1 MLRLL
6 LIRGRRSPPG
16 GGTHIGAHDNGA
28 GVALMLEAGAAL
40 AQFDHRRTI
49 AVCFWSNEEN
59 GYDGVDSWIDN
70 IPAGVTVSN
79 YLNADAVG
87 TNWPGYYTLVVDCI
101 PNHDDE
107 KIGDQWEM
115 IRMLEWVG
123 SQNNNISDALQ
134 LGREIFHTEGYPSM
148 KDVDS
153 SDLKRQSISVH
164 DSDRGRSDY
173 ERIADQL
180 GVVSVDWGSLTGG
193 SDCYHGA
200 CDTLNTMVDMMVTD
214 NATGQQNLVESFDLI
229 SWWVFT
235 AALALDETPIY
246 DES

>member
-1 MLRLL
+1 
-6 LIRGRRSPPG
+6 
-16 GGTHIGAHDNGA
+16 
-28 GVALMLEAGAAL
+28 
-40 AQFDHRRTI
+40 
-49 AVCFWSNEEN
+49 
-59 GYDGVDSWIDN
+59 
-70 IPAGVTVSN
+70 
-79 YLNADAVG
+79 
-87 TNWPGYYTLVVDCI
+87 
-101 PNHDDE
+101 
-107 KIGDQWEM
+107 
-115 IRMLEWVG
+115 
-123 SQNNNISDALQ
+123 
-134 LGREIFHTEGYPSM
+134 M

-153 SDLKRQSISVH
+153 SDQKRQSISVH